1 MAIFK
6 NSTFGNIRKSIG
18 DDVAY
23 RSGGQNIV
31 RKKPAQVNDA
41 NSFAQRRQR
50 NAMKEVVDLFRANG
64 AQIKGNFPQ
73 RDAKHSAYNVFAGKA
88 LKEAIIFIGDQ
99 ANINLAG
106 LSVAKGTLPMPQV
119 SAFADQGSGSASVSL
134 ANLVDNVQLFPNDK
148 LVITKIGNMGSAPSA
163 PEKFVLAMGF
173 PNILNGF
180 GSHAGEVVSLYA
192 HHESQNG
199 AKVSDSIYLGTIVT
213 V

>member
-50 NAMKEVVDLFRANG
+50 NAVREVVNLFRAIG
-64 AQIKGNFPQ
+64 SQTKGSFPQ
-73 RDAKHSAYNVFAGKA
+73 RDAKHSAYNAFAAKA
-88 LKEAIIFIGDQ
+88 LKEAIVWNGDQ
-99 ANINLAG
+99 ATIDLAS
-106 LSVAKGTLPMPQV
+106 LAVAKGTLPMPQAT
-119 SAFADQGSGSASVSL
+119 AFADNGNGSAGVQF
-134 ANLVDNVQLFPNDK
+134 ADLVDNVQLFANDK

-163 PEKFVLAMGF
+163 PEKYILGAGTPIV
-173 PNILNGF
+173 LNGF
-180 GSHAGEVVSLYA
+180 GAVAGEVVSIYA
-192 HHESQNG
+192 HNESENG

>member
-41 NSFAQRRQR
+41 NSFAQRKQR
-50 NAMKEVVDLFRANG
+50 NAMKEVVNLFRAIG

-73 RDAKHSAYNVFAGKA
+73 RDAKHSAYNAFAGMA
-88 LKEAIIFIGDQ
+88 LRESIVWNDDQ
-99 ANINLAG
+99 ATIDLAS

-119 SAFADQGSGSASVSL
+119 SDFEDGNIGSSPVTL
-134 ANLVDNVQLFPNDK
+134 AGLVDNVQLFPNDK

-163 PEKFVLAMGF
+163 PVKYNLGSAL
-173 PNILNGF
+173 PNSIAGF
-180 GSHAGEVVSLYA
+180 GSISGEEVSIYA
-192 HHESQNG
+192 HNESENG
-199 AKVSDSIYLGTIVT
+199 SKVSDSIYLGIIKTA
-213 V
+213 

>member
-50 NAMKEVVDLFRANG
+50 NAMKEVVNLFRVIG
-64 AQIKGNFPQ
+64 AQTKGNFPQ
-73 RDAKHSAYNVFAGKA
+73 RDAKHSAYNAFAGKA
-88 LKEAIIFIGDQ
+88 LKESIMFSGDQ
-99 ANINLAG
+99 ATINLAS
-106 LSVAKGTLPMPQV
+106 LTVAKGTLPVPQA
-119 SAFADQGSGSASVSL
+119 SAFSDMGGGSANVTF
-134 ANLVDNVQLFPNDK
+134 ANLIDNVQLFPNDK
-148 LVITKIGNMGSAPSA
+148 LVITKIGNQGSAPSA
-163 PEKFVLAMGF
+163 PVKFELNLGL
-173 PNILNGF
+173 PSEILGF
-180 GSHAGEVVSLYA
+180 GSSMGELVSIYA
-192 HHESQNG
+192 HYESENG
-199 AKVSDSIYLGTIVT
+199 AKVSDSIYLGTIET

>member
-41 NSFAQRRQR
+41 NSFAQRQQR
-50 NAMKEVVDLFRANG
+50 NAMKEVVQLYRAIG
-64 AQIKGNFPQ
+64 AQTKGNFPQ
-73 RDAKHSAYNVFAGKA
+73 RDAKHSAYNAFAGKA
-88 LKEAIIFIGDQ
+88 LKEAIMFNGENAIV
-99 ANINLAG
+99 NLAV
-106 LSVAKGTLPMPQV
+106 LSIAKGTLPVPQV
-119 SAFADQGSGSASVSL
+119 SAFADSGNGSASVSFAGL
-134 ANLVDNVQLFPNDK
+134 IDNVQLFSNDK
-148 LVITKIGNMGSAPSA
+148 LVITKIGNEGSAPSA
-163 PEKFVLAMGF
+163 PHKFVLANGL
-173 PNILNGF
+173 PNVLNGF
-180 GSHAGEVVSLYA
+180 GANSGEVVSIYA
-192 HHESQNG
+192 HHESHNG

>member
-41 NSFAQRRQR
+41 NSFAQRKQR
-50 NAMKEVVDLFRANG
+50 NAMKEVVNLFRVIG
-64 AQIKGNFPQ
+64 AQTKGNFPQ
-73 RDAKHSAYNVFAGKA
+73 RDAKHSAYNAFAGKA
-88 LKEAIIFIGDQ
+88 LREAIVFTGDQ
-99 ANINLAG
+99 ATIDLAS
-106 LSVAKGTLPMPQV
+106 LSVAKGTLPMAQV
-119 SAFADQGSGSASVSL
+119 SAFADSGTGSASVSF
-134 ANLVDNVQLFPNDK
+134 ADLVDNVQLFPNDK

-163 PEKFVLAMGF
+163 PEKFVLGSAL
-173 PNILNGF
+173 PASIAGF
-180 GSHAGEVVSLYA
+180 GSISGEQVSIYA
-192 HHESQNG
+192 HYESENG
-199 AKVSDSIYLGTIVT
+199 AKVSDSIFLGTIET

>member
-41 NSFAQRRQR
+41 NSFAQRKQR
-50 NAMKEVVDLFRANG
+50 NAMKEVVNLFRAIG
-64 AQIKGNFPQ
+64 AQTKGNFPQ
-73 RDAKHSAYNVFAGKA
+73 RDAKHSAYNAFAGKA
-88 LKEAIIFIGDQ
+88 LKEAIVFSDDQ
-99 ANINLAG
+99 ATIDLAS

-119 SAFADQGSGSASVSL
+119 SAFADGSTGSASVTL
-134 ANLVDNVQLFPNDK
+134 ADLVDNVQLFPNDK
-148 LVITKIGNMGSAPSA
+148 LVITKIGNLGSAPSA
-163 PEKFVLAMGF
+163 PEKFVLGSAL
-173 PNILNGF
+173 PTAIYGF
-180 GSHAGEVVSLYA
+180 GSISGEVVSIYA
-192 HHESQNG
+192 HNESENG

-213 V
+213 A

>member
-41 NSFAQRRQR
+41 NSFAQRKQR
-50 NAMKEVVDLFRANG
+50 NAMREVVNLFRVIG
-64 AQIKGNFPQ
+64 AQTKGSFPQ
-73 RDAKHSAYNVFAGKA
+73 RDAKHSAYNAFAGKA
-88 LKEAIIFIGDQ
+88 LKEAIVFTGDQ
-99 ANINLAG
+99 ATIDLAS
-106 LSVAKGTLPMPQV
+106 LSVAKGTLPVPQV
-119 SAFADQGSGSASVSL
+119 SAFADSGTGSASVSF
-134 ANLVDNVQLFPNDK
+134 ADLVDNVQLFPNDK

-163 PEKFVLAMGF
+163 PEKFDLGSAL
-173 PNILNGF
+173 PTSITGF
-180 GSHAGEVVSLYA
+180 GSFSGEQVSIYA
-192 HHESQNG
+192 HYESENG
-199 AKVSDSIYLGTIVT
+199 AKVSDSIYLGTIET

>member
-41 NSFAQRRQR
+41 NSFAQRKQR
-50 NAMKEVVDLFRANG
+50 NAMKEVVDLFRAIG
-64 AQIKGNFPQ
+64 SQTKGNFPQ
-73 RDAKHSAYNVFAGKA
+73 RDAKHSAYNAFASKA
-88 LKEAIIFIGDQ
+88 LKEAINFAGDQ
-99 ANINLAG
+99 AVINLAA
-106 LSVAKGTLPMPQV
+106 LSVAKGTLPVPQAT
-119 SAFADQGSGSASVSL
+119 AFTDGGSGSATVTL
-134 ANLVDNVQLFPNDK
+134 VDLVDNVQLFPNDK

-163 PEKFVLAMGF
+163 PEKYS
-173 PNILNGF
+173 LNNTLPISIYGF
-180 GSHAGEVVSLYA
+180 GSNSGELVSIYA
-192 HHESQNG
+192 HHQSQNG
-199 AKVSDSIYLGTIVT
+199 AKVSDSIYLGTIAT

>member
-50 NAMKEVVDLFRANG
+50 NAMKEVVDLFRAIG
-64 AQIKGNFPQ
+64 AQTKKNFPQ
-73 RDAKHSAYNVFAGKA
+73 RVAKHSAYNAFAGKA
-88 LKEAIIFIGDQ
+88 LKEAIVFIGDQ
-99 ANINLAG
+99 ATINLAS

-119 SAFADQGSGSASVSL
+119 LAFADQGSGFASVSL
-134 ANLVDNVQLFPNDK
+134 AVSVDNVQLFPNDK
-148 LVITKIGNMGSAPSA
+148 LVITKIGNEGSAPSA
-163 PEKFVLAMGF
+163 PEKYHLDS
-173 PNILNGF
+173 PSPTSINGF
-180 GSHAGEVVSLYA
+180 GSISGELVSIYP
-192 HHESQNG
+192 HNESENG